1 MSTDPLVRLAQQRIV
16 KMSAEL
22 EVQLS
27 SVPGGGPSVEVL
39 RRLRERAAESLAALV
54 IVDAEDPKA
63 IRLLQN
69 EVKRYDEWIAWLRE
83 IISEGITY
91 DKQFTDDERNEIID
105 MLAAS
110 PDGQRELIELGL
122 IPDVAQDA

>member
-1 MSTDPLVRLAQQRIV
+1 
-16 KMSAEL
+16 MSAEL